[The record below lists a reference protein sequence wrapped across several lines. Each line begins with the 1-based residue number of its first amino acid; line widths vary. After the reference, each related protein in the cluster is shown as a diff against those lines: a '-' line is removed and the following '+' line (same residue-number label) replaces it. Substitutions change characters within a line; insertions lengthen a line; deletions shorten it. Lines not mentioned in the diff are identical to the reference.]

1 MFRRQ
6 EIIKGLEA
14 LNETIGWVMKD
25 MSDIT
30 AEVSNNDEVTD
41 AFVSADVAVV
51 NFMGSESGIYL
62 AWKYNVTL
70 AFLIGQQV
78 NFHCGPTQLTSDR
91 CSSFSF
97 FSQFKVMG

>member
-6 EIIKGLEA
+6 EIIKGLQA
-14 LNETIGWVMKD
+14 LYETIGWVMKD

-30 AEVSNNDEVTD
+30 AEVSNNEEVTD
-41 AFVSADVAVV
+41 AFMSADVAVV

-78 NFHCGPTQLTSDR
+78 NFYYGLAQITRAPIARAFLC
-91 CSSFSF
+91 
-97 FSQFKVMG
+97 